1 MRVTSWVKTHHAGA
15 YQARPVEPDA
25 ASRIIRKAKKPVLI
39 IGARIMDRDAKPLEG
54 ALRLAKALKMPIVA
68 TAHTAKFLNERGFDN
83 YAVMGIVEITNVAT
97 DEEWKGIKG
106 YGRPDLVIVL
116 GAHLDLMNATF
127 QSLKNFSD
135 IESISISP
143 YFMVNATYSFPNLND
158 ETWLKCLDELCEK
171 VEKSRA

>member
-1 MRVTSWVKTHHAGA
+1 MRITSWVRTHHAGA

-25 ASRIIRKAKKPVLI
+25 AARIIKKAEKPVLI
-39 IGARIMDRDAKPLEG
+39 IGARITDLNGAPLER
-54 ALRLAKALKMPIVA
+54 AMRLAKVLNMPIVA
-68 TAHTAKFLNERGFDN
+68 TAHSGKFLVERGFTN
-83 YAVMGIVEITNVAT
+83 YVEMSVVEITNVAT
-97 DEEWKGIKG
+97 DEEWKGIEG

-135 IESISISP
+135 IETISISP
-143 YFMVNATYSFPNLND
+143 YFMVNANYSFPNLND

-171 VEKSRA
+171 VEKNI